1 MMFKV
6 IIKYPA
12 ILVMPMFSPWT
23 IGSFSPG
30 QNSFQCFETC
40 CQSKKLAVSSI
51 WTWLNILVTT
61 TGMIIFPVVL
71 KHGLNLEF
79 SPNGSLYIPGRYLF
93 IYQCYQF
100 CPIFFLSIMITGLL
114 LHAGKRAQNGCC
126 RGCKCCF
133 PCRKKTVLD
142 PTDIETLI
150 YVQDGELIYFEGEEA
165 RVYRSPSME
174 MAQPGSRIQNPGS
187 RTLIEEEEV
196 CAPSLEMA
204 QPGSRIQNPG
214 SRTLIEEEEVCAP
227 SLEMAQPGS
236 RIQNPG
242 SRTLIEEE
250 EVLCTIPGNGSGSV

>member
-71 KHGLNLEF
+71 KHGLNMEF
-79 SPNGSLYIPGRYLF
+79 FHNSYTFEYLGVRID

-214 SRTLIEEEEVCAP
+214 SRTLIEEEEV
-227 SLEMAQPGS
+227 
-236 RIQNPG
+236 
-242 SRTLIEEE
+242 
-250 EVLCTIPGNGSGSV
+250 LCTIPGNGSGSV

>member
-1 MMFKV
+1 
-6 IIKYPA
+6 
-12 ILVMPMFSPWT
+12 
-23 IGSFSPG
+23 
-30 QNSFQCFETC
+30 
-40 CQSKKLAVSSI
+40 
-51 WTWLNILVTT
+51 
-61 TGMIIFPVVL
+61 MIIFPVVL
-71 KHGLNLEF
+71 KHGLNMEF
-79 SPNGSLYIPGRYLF
+79 FHNWYTFEYLGVRID

-250 EVLCTIPGNGSGSV
+250 EVCAPSLEMAQPGSRIQNPGSRTLIEEEEVLCTIPGNGSGSV